1 MKTLRFYKL
10 LVIALIL
17 LNLFT
22 IYFLWNSGKPKHPP
36 FGPRKS
42 LVEIIDLKGDAAQK
56 ITSLEIQHF
65 QEKDALIEQSRKLHE
80 QLFKSFSI
88 PTKDSTDIAQLI
100 DRIVENQRET
110 EQMTFDYFKEVDALC
125 TPQQKE
131 KLQEVLHH
139 AIGRMGGGP
148 PPPPKD

>member
-10 LVIALIL
+10 LIAILVL

-22 IYFLWNSGKPKHPP
+22 VYFLWNSGKPKYPP

-42 LVEIIDLKGDAAQK
+42 LVELLELKGEAAQSIRK
-56 ITSLEIQHF
+56 LETQHF
-65 QEKDALIEQSRKLHE
+65 QDKDALIDQSRRLHE
-80 QLFKSFSI
+80 QLFRSFSMT
-88 PTKDSTDIAQLI
+88 TKDSTDIAQLI

-125 TPQQKE
+125 TPEQKKE
-131 KLQEVLHH
+131 LQEVLHH
-139 AIGRMGGGP
+139 AIGRMGGP
-148 PPPPKD
+148 PPPPKQ